1 MVTVSTEKR
10 ILCRTLLTPEGIRQ
24 MMVIDR
30 GGEALCV
37 EPFSVETAATVFEP
51 RPVVMVKTSEVTDF
65 LMDDL
70 DLLEQKNDF
79 IPQILEYMLA
89 AGLYPGPGSYSS
101 AVTVLV
107 L

>member
-1 MVTVSTEKR
+1 
-10 ILCRTLLTPEGIRQ
+10 

-30 GGEALCV
+30 GRETLCI
-37 EPFSVETAATVFEP
+37 EPFSVETATTVFEP
-51 RPVVMVKTSEVTDF
+51 RPVVTVKTAEVTDF

-70 DLLEQKNDF
+70 DMLEQKTDF
-79 IPQILEYMLA
+79 IPRIHEYMLA
-89 AGLYPGPGSYSS
+89 AGLYPEADSYSS

>member
-1 MVTVSTEKR
+1 MVRVSTEKR

-30 GGEALCV
+30 GGETLCI

-51 RPVVMVKTSEVTDF
+51 HPVVMVKTAEVTDF

-79 IPQILEYMLA
+79 IPRIHEYMLA
-89 AGLYPGPGSYSS
+89 AGLYPESGSYSS